1 MNWSVMAHFYT
12 RERQLNSNMIKAY
25 IEFHLQL
32 KQSFNKFGKLNVV
45 NPSEPALYKTD
56 WLLVALAWVKIEH
69 HNIELKH
76 CRGDE
81 CFWSTT
87 WCTSWVCDGHQ
98 VGDRGAPPPCCGV
111 RRGRWWAFHLT
122 SSVESC
128 VFGIDKLAKQ
138 AWKMRTQGTL
148 KNIATGKASAA
159 IPPFHFTGFSN
170 FSNFYHLT
178 TFITD
183 NFYHWTIFIAW

>member
-56 WLLVALAWVKIEH
+56 RLLVALAWVKIEH
-69 HNIELKH
+69 HNMELKH

-128 VFGIDKLAKQ
+128 VFGIDKLAKLGRCVRRVHLKTLPQ
-138 AWKMRTQGTL
+138 AKHQQPSL
-148 KNIATGKASAA
+148 L
-159 IPPFHFTGFSN
+159 FTSLAF
-170 FSNFYHLT
+170 LT
-178 TFITD
+178 SLTFIT
-183 NFYHWTIFIAW
+183 W